1 MRVRLAAALAM
12 SGLAAPASAQAPQV
26 EIRVEP
32 ARVYIEAG
40 ELQQLDFDFRIENRG
55 PGPLTLRSVL
65 LSVHDRAGGLVLRR
79 DVDGSGGAP
88 ALLTLGPDRSAAA
101 GETSLLF
108 NPFTTF
114 PASLPLHRLVYRL
127 RFEAEGTAVEREVVV
142 LPQPWTPRTRLSLP
156 SAGRL
161 WVEHGHDY
169 LSHHRRWN
177 TLHPIAIAFGAT
189 TNFQR
194 YALDLLVV
202 DERGAPRR
210 GRSETNADYYGW
222 EAPLRAPADGVVV
235 AARDAEPD
243 DDIAT
248 RRSAFDPD
256 RLPREP
262 LHFYGNYLIIDHG
275 HGEFS
280 LLGHLRRH
288 SVTVRVGDRVR
299 GGQQIARLGASG
311 SAEFRPHLH
320 YELRS
325 GPTMRADGLPAYFTD
340 FARLQGARRIP
351 VRQGPINSG
360 EIVQASR

>member
-1 MRVRLAAALAM
+1 MRVRLAATLVALA
-12 SGLAAPASAQAPQV
+12 LAAPAVAQPQV
-26 EIRVEP
+26 EIGVEP
-32 ARVYIEAG
+32 ARVFIEAG
-40 ELQQLDFDFRIENRG
+40 DLQQLNFDFRIENRG
-55 PGPLTLRSVL
+55 SIPLTLRSVL
-65 LSVHDRAGGLVLRR
+65 LSVHDRNGGLVLRR
-79 DVDGSGGAP
+79 DVDGSGSSP
-88 ALLTLGPDRSAAA
+88 AVFTLGPDRSAAA
-101 GETSLLF
+101 GDTSLLF

-114 PASLPLHRLVYRL
+114 PAGLPLHRLVYRL
-127 RFEAEGTAVEREVVV
+127 RFDAEGEPVEREVVV
-142 LPQPWTPRTRLSLP
+142 MPRPWVPRTRLLLP
-156 SAGRL
+156 GTGRL

-177 TLHPIAIAFGAT
+177 TQHPIAVAFGAT
-189 TNFQR
+189 ANFQR

-202 DERGAPRR
+202 DERGEPRR
-210 GRSETNADYYGW
+210 GQSETNADYFGW

-235 AARDAEPD
+235 AAHDSESD
-243 DDIAT
+243 DDLAT

-275 HGEFS
+275 GGEFS
-280 LLGHLRRH
+280 LLGHLRQN

-299 GGQQIARLGASG
+299 GGQRVARLGASG

-325 GPTMRADGLPAYFTD
+325 GPTMRADGLPAYFTG
-340 FARLQGARRIP
+340 FARLQGARRIA

-360 EIVQASR
+360 EIVQSGR